1 VLFRQH
7 RSMEERVEV
16 GQACMIK
23 MALEMPALV
32 DEMDDAERGNDA
44 ERFYHLNIE
53 FHDRIVDYTE
63 NDRLRAICE
72 GLVKEL
78 HLYRRRSLLQG
89 GGLNVS
95 NREHRRIL
103 DAGSVMGMAFD
114 PGLVGAVLEEKKIR
128 VLEHLAEI
136 ERKRGLV
143 QGEAGSRR

>member
-1 VLFRQH
+1 MLFRQH

-103 DAGSVMGMAFD
+103 DALRAGDA
-114 PGLVGAVLEEKKIR
+114 A
-128 VLEHLAEI
+128 
-136 ERKRGLV
+136 
-143 QGEAGSRR
+143 EAGAALEQHIEAGKQRFLAATED